1 MKYRL
6 PIVLLV
12 LALSSVFAFGQT
24 EDGQISGTVK
34 DPTGAVVSGAKV
46 TVKSVN
52 TGFTR
57 EATTNSSGLYTI
69 PTLRP
74 DTYEV
79 TVEASGFQKYIQRI
93 EVAVGSQNDVSAQLA
108 VSGSATTVEVSAT
121 GETVA
126 VNT

>member
-1 MKYRL
+1 M
-6 PIVLLV
+6 
-12 LALSSVFAFGQT
+12 
-24 EDGQISGTVK
+24 GTVK

-46 TVKSVN
+46 TAKSVN

-79 TVEASGFQKYIQRI
+79 TVEASGFEKYGHRI
-93 EVAVGSQNDVSAQLA
+93 EVAVGSQNDVLSAA
-108 VSGSATTVEVSAT
+108 HSWRKRYYGR
-121 GETVA
+121 GECHR
-126 VNT
+126 